1 MPARSRSNKRD
12 SNEGAG
18 KRRPTTRAE
27 PWTPTTCSSLYSGP
41 LSCAHKRRPRF
52 SLPINGQR
60 HFRRWINF
68 GRLVLSAR
76 PRSSVLTP
84 NRRMLR
90 WFPSKQTDRPRC
102 SRPIKGKC
110 HPYSWMISYG
120 LDGHL
125 LLHGQSPN
133 NGVHVSADDFIAWP
147 NHLVIFHVCSTNNA
161 VLKNGCKIKRAHRP
175 TSLFSAQSRG
185 QGHLHGWFRTSMI
198 IAASCF
204 TADWSMP
211 SMFLDDDEVSEHK
224 HLVPINDQRQSSSM
238 ISHDPECLTPYHR
251 TFVDDFSRQVS
262 RSSRS
267 NSELY

>member
-1 MPARSRSNKRD
+1 MIPEQADRQTSVFSPNQ
-12 SNEGAG
+12 G
-18 KRRPTTRAE
+18 KM
-27 PWTPTTCSSLYSGP
+27 SSIFVDDFV
-41 LSCAHKRRPRF
+41 RPRW
-52 SLPINGQR
+52 P
-60 HFRRWINF
+60 
-68 GRLVLSAR
+68 
-76 PRSSVLTP
+76 PPT
-84 NRRMLR
+84 
-90 WFPSKQTDRPRC
+90 
-102 SRPIKGKC
+102 SRPVTEQRRACLRGWLYC
-110 HPYSWMISYG
+110 VA
-120 LDGHL
+120 
-125 LLHGQSPN
+125 QSPC
-133 NGVHVSADDFIAWP
+133 DFP
-147 NHLVIFHVCSTNNA
+147 CLFNEQCRV
-161 VLKNGCKIKRAHRP
+161 KDGCKIKRAHRP